1 MDRGEITMERTLA
14 IIKPDATERN
24 IIGEIISMIESR
36 EFKIT
41 RLSSMVLT
49 ESKAKLFYE
58 IHSSKSFYN
67 ALVEYMTSGMIV
79 ALVLEKDNAVKD
91 FRELI
96 GDTNPDKAKDGTIRK
111 KFAINQSNNSIHGSD
126 SDENAMKEINLIFK

>member
-24 IIGEIISMIESR
+24 IIGEIINMIESR

-41 RLSSMVLT
+41 RLSSMILT
-49 ESKAKLFYE
+49 ESKAKEFYN
-58 IHSSKSFYN
+58 IHSSKPFYN
-67 ALVEYMTSGMIV
+67 NLVDYMTSGMIV
-79 ALVLEKDNAVKD
+79 AIELEKDNAVKD

-96 GDTNPDKAKDGTIRK
+96 GDTNPDDAKDGTIRK

>member
-24 IIGEIISMIESR
+24 IIGDIISMIENK

-41 RLSSMVLT
+41 RLSSMMLT
-49 ESKAKLFYE
+49 ESKAREFYDV
-58 IHSSKSFYN
+58 HSSKPFYN
-67 ALVEYMTSGMIV
+67 TLIEYMTSGMIV
-79 ALVLEKDNAVKD
+79 AIELEKDNAVKD

-96 GDTNPDKAKDGTIRK
+96 GDTNPVNAKDGTIRG

-126 SDENAMKEINLIFK
+126 SNENAIKEINLIFN

>member
-24 IIGEIISMIESR
+24 IIGEIINMIESR

-41 RLSSMVLT
+41 RLSSMILT
-49 ESKAKLFYE
+49 ESKAKEFYN
-58 IHSSKSFYN
+58 IHSSKPFYN
-67 ALVEYMTSGMIV
+67 TLVDYMTSGMIV
-79 ALVLEKDNAVKD
+79 AIELEKDNAVKD

-96 GDTNPDKAKDGTIRK
+96 GDTNPNDAKDGTIRK

-126 SDENAMKEINLIFK
+126 SNENAIKEINLIFK

>member
-24 IIGEIISMIESR
+24 IIGEIINMIESR

-41 RLSSMVLT
+41 RLSSMILT
-49 ESKAKLFYE
+49 ESKAKEFYN
-58 IHSSKSFYN
+58 IHSSKPFYN
-67 ALVEYMTSGMIV
+67 TLVEYMTSGMIV
-79 ALVLEKDNAVKD
+79 AIELEKDNAVKD

-96 GDTNPDKAKDGTIRK
+96 GDTNPNDAKDGTIRK

-126 SDENAMKEINLIFK
+126 SKENAIKEINLIFK

>member
-24 IIGEIISMIESR
+24 IIGEIINMIESR

-41 RLSSMVLT
+41 RLSSMILT
-49 ESKAKLFYE
+49 ESKAKEFYN
-58 IHSSKSFYN
+58 IHSSKPFYN
-67 ALVEYMTSGMIV
+67 NLVDYMTSGMIV
-79 ALVLEKDNAVKD
+79 AIELEKDNAVKD

-96 GDTNPDKAKDGTIRK
+96 GDTNPDDAKDGTIRK

-126 SDENAMKEINLIFK
+126 SIENAIKEINLIF

>member
-1 MDRGEITMERTLA
+1 MERTLG

-24 IIGEIISMIESR
+24 IIGEIINMIESR

-41 RLSSMVLT
+41 RLSSMILT
-49 ESKAKLFYE
+49 ESKAKEFYN
-58 IHSSKSFYN
+58 IHSSKPFYN
-67 ALVEYMTSGMIV
+67 TLVEYMTSGMIV
-79 ALVLEKDNAVKD
+79 AIELEKDNAVKD

-96 GDTNPDKAKDGTIRK
+96 GDTNPNDAKDGTIRK

-126 SDENAMKEINLIFK
+126 SKENAIKEINLIFEWYNE

>member
-1 MDRGEITMERTLA
+1 MDRGEITMERTLG

-24 IIGEIISMIESR
+24 IIGEIINMIESR

-41 RLSSMVLT
+41 RLSSMILT
-49 ESKAKLFYE
+49 ESKAKEFYN
-58 IHSSKSFYN
+58 IHSSKPFYN
-67 ALVEYMTSGMIV
+67 TLVEYMTSGMIV
-79 ALVLEKDNAVKD
+79 AIELEKDNAVKD

-96 GDTNPDKAKDGTIRK
+96 GDTNPNDAKDGTIRK

-126 SDENAMKEINLIFK
+126 SKENAIKEINLIFE

>member
-1 MDRGEITMERTLA
+1 MDRGEITMERTLG

-24 IIGEIISMIESR
+24 IIGEIINMIESR

-41 RLSSMVLT
+41 RLSSMILT
-49 ESKAKLFYE
+49 ESKAKEFYN
-58 IHSSKSFYN
+58 IHSSKPFYN
-67 ALVEYMTSGMIV
+67 TLVEYMTSGMIV
-79 ALVLEKDNAVKD
+79 AIELEKDNAVKD

-96 GDTNPDKAKDGTIRK
+96 GDTNPNDAKDGTIRK

-126 SDENAMKEINLIFK
+126 SKENAIKEINLIFK